1 MARGPFCP
9 RQLISVSLLAKRR
22 ERGYNKIAMIRN
34 TARSDLRTVPAV
46 RCGGMEKPMKNYV
59 FGVDLG
65 GTTAKLGLLDS
76 SGTLLDKWEIPTRTE
91 NAGVHILPDIA
102 ATLDEAL
109 ARSGVAKESVL
120 GAGIGVPGAVTGDG
134 FTAPCVN
141 LDGWGGFDVSRRLG
155 ELCGFPVRTAND
167 ANVAALGEM
176 WMGGGRGSANMVLV
190 TLGTGVGGGVIVD
203 GRILTGIHGAAGEI
217 GHIKVAA
224 DEPEPCGCGK
234 HGCLEQYASATGIVH
249 QAMRLLAGGEPS
261 TLRGAGELTAKMV
274 VDHAKDG
281 DRLACKVVDLFS
293 DSLGKA
299 LATVSCVC
307 DPDVFV
313 LGGGVS
319 RAGSFLLDPVKAA
332 FRKYAF
338 PAAEETRFGL
348 AILGNDA
355 GVYGAAKL
363 ILDELEA

>member
-1 MARGPFCP
+1 
-9 RQLISVSLLAKRR
+9 
-22 ERGYNKIAMIRN
+22 
-34 TARSDLRTVPAV
+34 
-46 RCGGMEKPMKNYV
+46 MKNYV

-65 GTTAKLGLLDS
+65 GTTVKLGLLDA

-102 ATLDEAL
+102 AALDEAL
-109 ARSGVAKESVL
+109 ARNGVEKESVL
-120 GAGIGVPGAVTGDG
+120 GAGIGVPGAVVGSR
-134 FTAPCVN
+134 FAAPCVN
-141 LDGWGGFDVSRRLG
+141 LNGWGGFDVSERLSA
-155 ELCGFPVRTAND
+155 LCGFPVRTAND

-234 HGCLEQYASATGIVH
+234 YGCLEQYASATGIVN
-249 QAMRLLAGGEPS
+249 QAKRLLRAGEEPS
-261 TLRGAGELTAKMV
+261 ALRGEELTAEIV
-274 VDHAKDG
+274 VNHAKAG
-281 DRLACKVVDLFS
+281 DELACKVIDLFS
-293 DSLGKA
+293 DKLGMA
-299 LATVSCVC
+299 LAAVSCVC

-338 PAAEETRFGL
+338 PPAEETRFGL

-363 ILDELEA
+363 ILDEMA